1 MERNI
6 LEIIEYLTTELVAG
20 INSVEI
26 GIPNNQPLNK
36 PHHHI
41 TNYVYL
47 F

>member
-26 GIPNNQPLNK
+26 GIPNK
-36 PHHHI
+36 WS
-41 TNYVYL
+41 TN
-47 F
+47 